1 MSSTPESERGRW
13 TPATGDVLERLR
25 HRKET
30 RLRFLHALYE
40 AAEGSTSNGVRFK
53 ELGEQLGLTEEET
66 WIVRSYLA
74 NEGLL
79 SGATIVYIVITHQ
92 GVKESRGGTPR
103 SRSFHR
109 TLSARGKRHS
119 DRHRRRRCHPAG
131 QHRFAPRS
139 RAPRRYP
146 GGSAPAGGRPRSPHR
161 RDRSTRHGAGG
172 VARRGGRPRL
182 AAVRETVGTLRDLLE
197 AAVSSGKAAAGILA
211 ALGAARGLLAL
222 LG

>member
-79 SGATIVYIVITHQ
+79 SGATIVYIVAR
-92 GVKESRGGTPR
+92 GVTPSWWTLSSVGYQRGGVR
-103 SRSFHR
+103 MSGS
-109 TLSARGKRHS
+109 G
-119 DRHRRRRCHPAG
+119 
-131 QHRFAPRS
+131 
-139 RAPRRYP
+139 RRY
-146 GGSAPAGGRPRSPHR
+146 APEFKARMVELVRAGRSP
-161 RDRSTRHGAGG
+161 D
-172 VARRGGRPRL
+172 RL
-182 AAVRETVGTLRDLLE
+182 AAEFEPSATAIRRWVEQADRDEGLRKDGLTTAELKEVRELKRELRRVKLE
-197 AAVSSGKAAAGILA
+197 RDILA
-211 ALGAARGLLAL
+211 KATAWFARESGSIPR
-222 LG
+222 GGCGS